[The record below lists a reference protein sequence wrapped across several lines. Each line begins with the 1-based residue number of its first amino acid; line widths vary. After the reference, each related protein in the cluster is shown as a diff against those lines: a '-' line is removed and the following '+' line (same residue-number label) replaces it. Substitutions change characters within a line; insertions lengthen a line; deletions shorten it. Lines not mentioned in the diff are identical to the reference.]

1 MPIFT
6 DNGQIIN
13 EQFIFEEVCK
23 EYVSGKGVAIRDGN
37 TDEIVEIDSDCIAE
51 TLQYT
56 HSDRVV
62 NYFYNL
68 HPITQNQIA
77 KRVERFLTNTKLQY
91 TCFKLTVRLP

>member
-1 MPIFT
+1 MVVFT
-6 DNGQIIN
+6 QSGQSIT

-23 EYVSGKGVAIRDGN
+23 EYVCGRGSAIRNSN

-56 HSDRVV
+56 QSDSVV

-77 KRVERFLTNTKLQY
+77 NRVERFILNTKLQY
-91 TCFKLTVRLP
+91 TISNTKLQEV